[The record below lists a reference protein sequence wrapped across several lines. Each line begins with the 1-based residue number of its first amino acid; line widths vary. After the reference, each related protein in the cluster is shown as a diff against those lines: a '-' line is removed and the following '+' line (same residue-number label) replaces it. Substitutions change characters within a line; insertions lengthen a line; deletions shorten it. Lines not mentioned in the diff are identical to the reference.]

1 MALKTGIALSLVVAL
16 AAGCAHEAPLGPS
29 AAFAPVFPVDPPKQS
44 NLTGAIYQE
53 LLSDNYFG
61 RKRNYQVGDV
71 ITVVLNESANATRN
85 QSNVL
90 SRDSKNTAIT
100 PAFTAGVSNAL
111 SNTGLGLPGLGTL
124 AKSTITNGSAIS
136 SDGKGIAGQ
145 GQTLTGS
152 ISVTIIDV
160 FSNGNLAVRGE
171 KLLTLNE
178 GSEVIQVSGIVRV
191 DDIGPDGTVQSK
203 RLSNAQ
209 IAYRGSGEGA
219 DASRSSWGTRA
230 LYKYWPF

>member
-1 MALKTGIALSLVVAL
+1 MSLKTGIALSLVVAL

-61 RKRNYQVGDV
+61 RKRNYQVGDI
-71 ITVVLNESANATRN
+71 ITVVLNESTNATRN
-85 QSNVL
+85 QNTTT
-90 SRDSKNTAIT
+90 SRATVNTAFPSIQ
-100 PAFTAGVSNAL
+100 AGVANAL
-111 SNTGLGLPGLGTL
+111 SNTGIGMPGLGSL
-124 AKSTITNGSAIS
+124 AKNAKADANTIS

-145 GQTLTGS
+145 GQSLTGS
-152 ISVTIIDV
+152 ISVTIIEV

-191 DDIGPDGTVQSK
+191 EDIAPDGTVQSK

-219 DASRSSWGTRA
+219 DASRASWGTRA

>member
-1 MALKTGIALSLVVAL
+1 MSLKTGIALSLVVAL

-61 RKRNYQVGDV
+61 RKRNYQVGDI
-71 ITVVLNESANATRN
+71 ITVVLNESTNATRN
-85 QSNVL
+85 QNTTT
-90 SRDSKNTAIT
+90 SRATVNTAFPSIQ
-100 PAFTAGVSNAL
+100 AGVANAL
-111 SNTGLGLPGLGTL
+111 SNTGIGMPGLGSL
-124 AKSTITNGSAIS
+124 AKNAKADANTIS
-136 SDGKGIAGQ
+136 SDGSEKAGQ
-145 GQTLTGS
+145 YQSLTGS
-152 ISVTIIDV
+152 IAVTIVEV

-171 KLLTLNE
+171 KHLAFNE
-178 GSEVIQVSGIVRV
+178 GPEVIQVAGIVRIE
-191 DDIGPDGTVQSK
+191 DIAPDGTVQSK

-219 DASRSSWGTRA
+219 DASRPSWGTRA

>member
-61 RKRNYQVGDV
+61 RKRNYQVGDI
-71 ITVVLNESANATRN
+71 ITVVLNESTNATRN
-85 QSNVL
+85 QNTTT
-90 SRDSKNTAIT
+90 SRATVNTAFPSIQ
-100 PAFTAGVSNAL
+100 AGVANAL
-111 SNTGLGLPGLGTL
+111 SNTGIGMPGLGSL
-124 AKSTITNGSAIS
+124 AKNAKADANTIS
-136 SDGKGIAGQ
+136 SDGSEKAGQ
-145 GQTLTGS
+145 YQSLSGS
-152 ISVTIIDV
+152 IAVTIVEV

-171 KLLTLNE
+171 KHLAFNE
-178 GSEVIQVSGIVRV
+178 GPEVIQVAGIVRIE
-191 DDIGPDGTVQSK
+191 DIAPDGTVQSK

-219 DASRSSWGTRA
+219 DASRASWGTRA

>member
-44 NLTGAIYQE
+44 NLTGAIYHE

-111 SNTGLGLPGLGTL
+111 SNTGLGLPGL
-124 AKSTITNGSAIS
+124 AIS

-152 ISVTIIDV
+152 ISVTIIEV
-160 FSNGNLAVRGE
+160 FSNGNIAVRGE

-178 GSEVIQVSGIVRV
+178 GSEVILVSGIVRV
-191 DDIGPDGTVQSK
+191 DDIGPDGTVQSR

>member
-61 RKRNYQVGDV
+61 RKRNYQVGDI
-71 ITVVLNESANATRN
+71 ITVVLNESTNAQRN
-85 QSNVL
+85 QNTTT
-90 SRDSKNTAIT
+90 SRATVNTAFPSIQ
-100 PAFTAGVSNAL
+100 AGVANAL
-111 SNTGLGLPGLGTL
+111 SNTGIGMPGLGSL
-124 AKSTITNGSAIS
+124 AKNAKADANTIS
-136 SDGKGIAGQ
+136 SDGSEKAGQ
-145 GQTLTGS
+145 YQSLTGS
-152 ISVTIIDV
+152 IAVTIVEV

-171 KLLTLNE
+171 KHLAFNE
-178 GSEVIQVSGIVRV
+178 GPEVIQVAGIVRIE
-191 DDIGPDGTVQSK
+191 DIAPDGTVQSK

-219 DASRSSWGTRA
+219 DASRASWGTRA

>member
-1 MALKTGIALSLVVAL
+1 LVVAL

-61 RKRNYQVGDV
+61 RKRNYQVGDI
-71 ITVVLNESANATRN
+71 ITVVLNESTNATRN
-85 QSNVL
+85 QNTTT
-90 SRDSKNTAIT
+90 SRATVKTAFPSIQ
-100 PAFTAGVSNAL
+100 AGVANAL
-111 SNTGLGLPGLGTL
+111 SNTGIGMPGLGSL
-124 AKSTITNGSAIS
+124 AKNAKADANTIS
-136 SDGKGIAGQ
+136 SDGSEKAGQ
-145 GQTLTGS
+145 YQSLTGS
-152 ISVTIIDV
+152 IAVTIVEV

-171 KLLTLNE
+171 KHLAFNE
-178 GSEVIQVSGIVRV
+178 GPEVIQVAGIVRIE
-191 DDIGPDGTVQSK
+191 DIAPDGTVQSK

-219 DASRSSWGTRA
+219 DASRASWGTRA

>member
-1 MALKTGIALSLVVAL
+1 MTLKTGMVVSLVVAL

-85 QSNVL
+85 QNTTT
-90 SRDSKNTAIT
+90 SRATVNTAFPSIQ
-100 PAFTAGVSNAL
+100 AGVANAL
-111 SNTGLGLPGLGTL
+111 SNTGIGMPGLGSL
-124 AKSTITNGSAIS
+124 AKNAKADANTIS

-145 GQTLTGS
+145 GQSLTGS
-152 ISVTIIDV
+152 ISVTIIEV

-191 DDIGPDGTVQSK
+191 EDIAPDGTVQSK

>member
-1 MALKTGIALSLVVAL
+1 MSLKTGIALSVVVAL

-61 RKRNYQVGDV
+61 RKRNYQVGDI
-71 ITVVLNESANATRN
+71 ITVVLNESTNATRN
-85 QSNVL
+85 QNTTT
-90 SRDSKNTAIT
+90 SRATVNTAFPSIQ
-100 PAFTAGVSNAL
+100 AGVANAL
-111 SNTGLGLPGLGTL
+111 SNTGIGMPGLGSL
-124 AKSTITNGSAIS
+124 AKNAKADANTIS
-136 SDGKGIAGQ
+136 SDGSEKAGQ
-145 GQTLTGS
+145 YQSLTGS
-152 ISVTIIDV
+152 IAVTIVEV

-171 KLLTLNE
+171 KHLAFNE
-178 GSEVIQVSGIVRV
+178 GPEVIQVAGIVRIE
-191 DDIGPDGTVQSK
+191 DIAPDGTVQSK

-219 DASRSSWGTRA
+219 DASRASWGTRA

>member
-1 MALKTGIALSLVVAL
+1 MSLKTGIALSLVVAL

-61 RKRNYQVGDV
+61 RKRNYQVGDI
-71 ITVVLNESANATRN
+71 ITVVLNESTNATRN
-85 QSNVL
+85 QNTTT
-90 SRDSKNTAIT
+90 SRATVNTAFPSIQ
-100 PAFTAGVSNAL
+100 AGVANAL
-111 SNTGLGLPGLGTL
+111 SNTGIGMPGLGSL
-124 AKSTITNGSAIS
+124 AKNAKADANTIS
-136 SDGKGIAGQ
+136 SDGSEKAGQ
-145 GQTLTGS
+145 YQSLTGS
-152 ISVTIIDV
+152 IAVTIVEV

-171 KLLTLNE
+171 KHLAFNE
-178 GSEVIQVSGIVRV
+178 GPEVIQVAGIVRIE
-191 DDIGPDGTVQSK
+191 DIAPDGTVQSK

-219 DASRSSWGTRA
+219 DASRASWGTRA

>member
-1 MALKTGIALSLVVAL
+1 MTLKTGMVLSLVVAL

-61 RKRNYQVGDV
+61 RKRNYQVGDI
-71 ITVVLNESANATRN
+71 ITVVLNESTNATRN
-85 QSNVL
+85 QNTTT
-90 SRDSKNTAIT
+90 SRATVNTAFPSIQ
-100 PAFTAGVSNAL
+100 AGVANAL
-111 SNTGLGLPGLGTL
+111 SNTGIGMPGLGSL
-124 AKSTITNGSAIS
+124 AKNAKADANTIS
-136 SDGKGIAGQ
+136 SDGSEKAGQ
-145 GQTLTGS
+145 YQSLTGS
-152 ISVTIIDV
+152 IAVTIVEV

-171 KLLTLNE
+171 KHLAFNE
-178 GSEVIQVSGIVRV
+178 GPEVIQVAGIVRIE
-191 DDIGPDGTVQSK
+191 DIAPDGTVQSK

-219 DASRSSWGTRA
+219 DASRASWGTRA

>member
-1 MALKTGIALSLVVAL
+1 MSLKTGIALSLVVAL

-61 RKRNYQVGDV
+61 RKRNYQVGDI
-71 ITVVLNESANATRN
+71 ITVVLNESTNAQRN
-85 QSNVL
+85 QNTTT
-90 SRDSKNTAIT
+90 SRATVNTAFPSIQ
-100 PAFTAGVSNAL
+100 AGVANAL
-111 SNTGLGLPGLGTL
+111 SNTGIGMPGLGSL
-124 AKSTITNGSAIS
+124 AKNAKADANTIS
-136 SDGKGIAGQ
+136 SDGSEKAGQ
-145 GQTLTGS
+145 YQSLTGS
-152 ISVTIIDV
+152 IAVTIVEV

-171 KLLTLNE
+171 KHLAFNE
-178 GSEVIQVSGIVRV
+178 GPEVIQVAGIVRIE
-191 DDIGPDGTVQSK
+191 DIAPDGTVQSK

-219 DASRSSWGTRA
+219 DASRASWGTRA

>member
-1 MALKTGIALSLVVAL
+1 MSLKTGMALSLVVAL

-61 RKRNYQVGDV
+61 RKRNYQVGDI
-71 ITVVLNESANATRN
+71 ITVVLNESTNAQRN
-85 QSNVL
+85 QNTTT
-90 SRDSKNTAIT
+90 SRATVNTAFPSIQ
-100 PAFTAGVSNAL
+100 AGVANAL
-111 SNTGLGLPGLGTL
+111 SNTGIGMPGLGSF
-124 AKSTITNGSAIS
+124 AKNAKADANTIS
-136 SDGKGIAGQ
+136 SDGSEKAGQ
-145 GQTLTGS
+145 YQSLTGS
-152 ISVTIIDV
+152 IAVTIVEV
-160 FSNGNLAVRGE
+160 FSNGNLSVRGE
-171 KLLTLNE
+171 KHLAFNE
-178 GSEVIQVSGIVRV
+178 GPEVIQVAGIVRIE
-191 DDIGPDGTVQSK
+191 DIAPDGTVQSK

-219 DASRSSWGTRA
+219 DASRASWGTRA

>member
-1 MALKTGIALSLVVAL
+1 MSLKTGIALSLVVAL

-71 ITVVLNESANATRN
+71 ITVVLNESTNATRN
-85 QSNVL
+85 QNTTT
-90 SRDSKNTAIT
+90 SRATVNTAFPSIQ
-100 PAFTAGVSNAL
+100 AGVANAL
-111 SNTGLGLPGLGTL
+111 SNTGIGMPGLGSL
-124 AKSTITNGSAIS
+124 AKNAKADANTIS
-136 SDGKGIAGQ
+136 SDGSEKAGQ
-145 GQTLTGS
+145 YQSLTGS
-152 ISVTIIDV
+152 IAVTIVEV

-171 KLLTLNE
+171 KHLAFNE
-178 GSEVIQVSGIVRV
+178 GPEVIQVAGIVRIE
-191 DDIGPDGTVQSK
+191 DIAPDGTVQSK

-219 DASRSSWGTRA
+219 DASRASWGTRA

>member
-61 RKRNYQVGDV
+61 RKRNYQVGDI
-71 ITVVLNESANATRN
+71 ITVVLNESTNATRN
-85 QSNVL
+85 QNTTT
-90 SRDSKNTAIT
+90 SRATVNTAFPSIQ
-100 PAFTAGVSNAL
+100 AGVANAL
-111 SNTGLGLPGLGTL
+111 SNTGIGMPGLGSL
-124 AKSTITNGSAIS
+124 AKNAKADANTIS
-136 SDGKGIAGQ
+136 SDGSEKAGQ
-145 GQTLTGS
+145 YQSLTGS
-152 ISVTIIDV
+152 IAVTIVEV

-171 KLLTLNE
+171 KHLAFNE
-178 GSEVIQVSGIVRV
+178 GPEVIQVAGIVRIE
-191 DDIGPDGTVQSK
+191 DIAPDGTVQSK

-219 DASRSSWGTRA
+219 DASRASWGTRA

>member
-61 RKRNYQVGDV
+61 RKRNYQVGDI
-71 ITVVLNESANATRN
+71 ITVVLNESTNAQRN
-85 QSNVL
+85 QNTTT
-90 SRDSKNTAIT
+90 SRATVNTAFPSIQ
-100 PAFTAGVSNAL
+100 AGVANAL
-111 SNTGLGLPGLGTL
+111 SNTGIGMPGLGSL
-124 AKSTITNGSAIS
+124 AKNAKADANTIS
-136 SDGKGIAGQ
+136 SDGSEKAGQ
-145 GQTLTGS
+145 YQSLTGS
-152 ISVTIIDV
+152 IAVTIVEV

-171 KLLTLNE
+171 KHLAFNE
-178 GSEVIQVSGIVRV
+178 GPEVIQVAGSVRIE
-191 DDIGPDGTVQSK
+191 DLAPDGTVQSK

-219 DASRSSWGTRA
+219 DASRASWGTRA

>member
-1 MALKTGIALSLVVAL
+1 MSLKTGIALSLVVAL

-61 RKRNYQVGDV
+61 RKRNYQVGDI
-71 ITVVLNESANATRN
+71 ITVVLNESTNATRN
-85 QSNVL
+85 QNTTT
-90 SRDSKNTAIT
+90 SRATVNTAFPSIQ
-100 PAFTAGVSNAL
+100 AGVANAL
-111 SNTGLGLPGLGTL
+111 SNTGIGMPGLGSL
-124 AKSTITNGSAIS
+124 AKNARADANTIS
-136 SDGKGIAGQ
+136 SDGSEKAGQ
-145 GQTLTGS
+145 YQSLTGS
-152 ISVTIIDV
+152 IAVTIVEV

-171 KLLTLNE
+171 KHLAFNE
-178 GSEVIQVSGIVRV
+178 GPEVIQVAGIVRIE
-191 DDIGPDGTVQSK
+191 DIAPDGTVQSK

-219 DASRSSWGTRA
+219 DASRASWGTRA

>member
-1 MALKTGIALSLVVAL
+1 M
-16 AAGCAHEAPLGPS
+16 
-29 AAFAPVFPVDPPKQS
+29 DPPKQA
-44 NLTGAIYQE
+44 NLTGAIYEEQ
-53 LLSDNYFG
+53 LSENYFG
-61 RKRNYQVGDV
+61 RKRNYKVGDI
-71 ITVVLNESANATRN
+71 ITVVLNEATNATRN
-85 QSNVL
+85 QNTTT
-90 SRDSKNTAIT
+90 SRATVNTAFPSIQ
-100 PAFTAGVSNAL
+100 AGVANAL
-111 SNTGLGLPGLGTL
+111 SNTGIGMPGLGSL
-124 AKSTITNGSAIS
+124 AKNAKADANTIS

-145 GQTLTGS
+145 GQSLTGS
-152 ISVTIIDV
+152 ISVTIIEV

-191 DDIGPDGTVQSK
+191 EDIAPDGTVQSK